1 MKKRK
6 QPQSKPSLN
15 LHSQKPQPVRDE
27 WHYTTEGVE
36 FVLDWDK
43 FPLQGFVFIPCM
55 ETDKVCISLRREAAK
70 RAMSLSLK
78 VGIRNGYWG
87 VGVWRTR

>member
-1 MKKRK
+1 MKRRKR
-6 QPQSKPSLN
+6 PQLKLLPAPPKPVN
-15 LHSQKPQPVRDE
+15 E
-27 WHYTTEGVE
+27 WRFTTEGVE

-43 FPLQGFVFIPCM
+43 LPIHGFVFIPCI
-55 ETDKVCISLRREAAK
+55 ETEKVSMSLRKEANK
-70 RAMSLSLK
+70 QGISLSLK

>member
-1 MKKRK
+1 MKRRKR
-6 QPQSKPSLN
+6 PQLKLLPAPPKPVN
-15 LHSQKPQPVRDE
+15 E
-27 WHYTTEGVE
+27 WRFTTEGVE

-43 FPLQGFVFIPCM
+43 LPIHGFVFIPCI
-55 ETDKVCISLRREAAK
+55 ETEKVSMSLRKEASK
-70 RAMSLSLK
+70 QGISLSLK